1 MICPA
6 PLPTAVCR
14 RAARVTGRS
23 VQRCVVVVLTLVAL
37 AVESAGA
44 APMGVPAGSSTA
56 VAPGLAPASA
66 RPAGISLQFEQAD
79 LRAVL
84 AAIADFAGVNI
95 VVAESV
101 TGSVSLR
108 LFDVPWPQ
116 ALELLMASHDLDQRR
131 IGELILIGPREEL
144 LQRERQI
151 QATEAQRAEVEPL
164 VGESIQLHYQRA
176 EAFRVFLGDQGNR
189 ILSRRGV
196 VLADPRTNR
205 VFVQD
210 TAARLSEVR
219 RLVAD
224 TDVPVRQVMI
234 EARIVEAIDTFGR
247 NLGARLGIHDRSGA
261 RDRVPGLGGAI
272 RVLPGGGLP
281 GVGGVAGQSGQY
293 DRPSSGNVPPPSA
306 AQTRDTLDQ
315 SLMVNLPAAAIRGVA
330 AGAFSLS
337 LFDAGL
343 THFLNLEVSALEA
356 DGRGRVVS
364 SPRVIAA
371 DQEEAVIEQGSE
383 VPFQL
388 ATSSGATAV
397 TFKKA
402 TLSLRVRPQITPDG
416 HIIMNLRVNKDSPN
430 FAAVTPFGPPIDTRQ
445 IQTQVRVQDGGTV
458 VIGGILTESEQRNR
472 SAVPGLGGLPLIG
485 RLFRGSSQQTEKT
498 ELLIF
503 VTPRVVTLPP
513 VALPGGPE
521 MPE

>member
-1 MICPA
+1 MA
-6 PLPTAVCR
+6 AAATAVLGVAPMVRAESPAAAVLVDGER
-14 RAARVTGRS
+14 RPGARP
-23 VQRCVVVVLTLVAL
+23 AL
-37 AVESAGA
+37 A
-44 APMGVPAGSSTA
+44 
-56 VAPGLAPASA
+56 
-66 RPAGISLQFEQAD
+66 AGISLQFNQAD

-84 AAIADFAGVNI
+84 EAIADFAGVNI
-95 VVAESV
+95 VASESV
-101 TGSVSLR
+101 AGTVSLK
-108 LFDVPWPQ
+108 LNDVPWPQ
-116 ALELLMASHDLDQRR
+116 ALELVLASHDLDQRR
-131 IGELILIGPREEL
+131 IGDLILVAPREEL

-151 QATEAQRAEVEPL
+151 QTNEAQRAEVEPL
-164 VGESIQLHYQRA
+164 LGESIQLHYQRA
-176 EAFRVFLGDQGNR
+176 EAFRTLLGDQGNR

-196 VLADPRTNR
+196 VLADARTNR

-210 TAARLSEVR
+210 TAARLAEVR

-234 EARIVEAIDTFGR
+234 EARIVEAVDTFGR
-247 NLGARLGIHDRSGA
+247 NLGARLGLNDLSNSRG
-261 RDRVPGLGGAI
+261 RVPGIGGRT

-281 GVGGVAGQSGQY
+281 GAAGVAGQAGQY
-293 DRPSSGNVPPPSA
+293 DQPTNGNV
-306 AQTRDTLDQ
+306 AQPVIGDTLDALDR
-315 SLMVNLPAAAIRGVA
+315 SLMVNLPAAAIRGA
-330 AGAFSLS
+330 APGAFSLS
-337 LFDAGL
+337 LFNAGL
-343 THFLNLEVSALEA
+343 TRFLNLEVSALEA

-430 FAAVTPFGPPIDTRQ
+430 FTTATPFGPPIDTKQ

-458 VIGGILTESEQRNR
+458 VIGGILTESEQLNR
-472 SAVPGLGGLPLIG
+472 SGVPGLASLPLVG
-485 RLFRGSSQQTEKT
+485 HLFRSSSRQSEKT

-503 VTPRVVTLPP
+503 VTPRVVSQAGPAEAHP
-513 VALPGGPE
+513 VRIPDPADEREWPIAQRP
-521 MPE
+521 

>member
-6 PLPTAVCR
+6 PLPMAVCR

-196 VLADPRTNR
+196 VLASASGDDRGTY
-205 VFVQD
+205 
-210 TAARLSEVR
+210 R
-219 RLVAD
+219 RGD
-224 TDVPVRQVMI
+224 
-234 EARIVEAIDTFGR
+234 
-247 NLGARLGIHDRSGA
+247 
-261 RDRVPGLGGAI
+261 
-272 RVLPGGGLP
+272 
-281 GVGGVAGQSGQY
+281 
-293 DRPSSGNVPPPSA
+293 
-306 AQTRDTLDQ
+306 
-315 SLMVNLPAAAIRGVA
+315 
-330 AGAFSLS
+330 
-337 LFDAGL
+337 
-343 THFLNLEVSALEA
+343 
-356 DGRGRVVS
+356 
-364 SPRVIAA
+364 
-371 DQEEAVIEQGSE
+371 
-383 VPFQL
+383 
-388 ATSSGATAV
+388 
-397 TFKKA
+397 
-402 TLSLRVRPQITPDG
+402 
-416 HIIMNLRVNKDSPN
+416 
-430 FAAVTPFGPPIDTRQ
+430 
-445 IQTQVRVQDGGTV
+445 
-458 VIGGILTESEQRNR
+458 
-472 SAVPGLGGLPLIG
+472 
-485 RLFRGSSQQTEKT
+485 
-498 ELLIF
+498 
-503 VTPRVVTLPP
+503 
-513 VALPGGPE
+513 
-521 MPE
+521 